1 MKILETI
8 FKFIAAK
15 QVYTPIIS
23 IFLGVLA
30 CRCVN
35 NALKRLMK
43 LKDGKNTYDQKKKR
57 TIIDLVSNI
66 FKYIIIVIV
75 VVIILEAYGIDT
87 KSIIAGL
94 GVLSAVIGLAFQDT
108 LKDLIGGICIILENY
123 YVVGD
128 MVTYGDFTGEV
139 IELGLKS
146 TKIKKYTGEILI
158 IANRNVNQII
168 NMSQAK
174 QNVYLELNVA
184 YEEPTE
190 KVEATIAKI
199 LPELEKINY
208 TIKKSASY
216 LGVSSLGDSSVVYLI
231 KIDCQPDKQWQVKR
245 DALRIVKNAFEK
257 DNIKIPYPQIEV
269 HNGQN
274 I

>member
-8 FKFIAAK
+8 LKIISTK
-15 QVYTPIIS
+15 QIYTPVIA
-23 IFLGVLA
+23 IFLGTIA
-30 CRCVN
+30 CKGIN
-35 NALKRLMK
+35 TALQKMMK
-43 LKDGKNTYDQKKKR
+43 LKEGKNSYDQKKKR
-57 TIIDLVSNI
+57 TIIDLCSNI

-94 GVLSAVIGLAFQDT
+94 GVLSAVIGLALQDT
-108 LKDLIGGICIILENY
+108 LKDFVGGISIIVENY

-128 MVTYGDFTGEV
+128 IITFGNFTGEV

-146 TKIKKYTGEILI
+146 TKVKNFNGEILI
-158 IANRNVNQII
+158 LANRNVNQII
-168 NMSQAK
+168 NLSQSK
-174 QNVYLELNVA
+174 QNIFLELNVA

-190 KVEATIAKI
+190 KVENTIKSI
-199 LPELEKINY
+199 IPELEKINY
-208 TIKKSASY
+208 VVKKSVSY
-216 LGVSSLGDSSVVYLI
+216 LGISSLGDSSVVYMI
-231 KIDCQPDKQWQVKR
+231 KMQSYPDRQWQAKR
-245 DALRIVKNAFEK
+245 DALKIIKNKFEE

-269 HNGQN
+269 HNGKN